1 MRVAAEAR
9 LEAQRAACAG
19 PRRRHLGLR
28 QQAPRELLG
37 LLGRHRD
44 LVAVLAGV
52 AGAADQAV
60 DAVDGERL
68 AVHEAERLC
77 TGRQPRQ
84 HGGGLGTLQRDERPV
99 RSEEHTSEL
108 QSLMRISYA
117 GFCLKKKKIPRQF
130 LSCTSTQQNTTT
142 YHYTIR

>member
-60 DAVDGERL
+60 AAVDGERL
-68 AVHEAERLC
+68 AVPEAERIC

-84 HGGGLGTLQRDERPV
+84 NGGGLGTLQRAIGSASSSERVCKDVSIAEDGGP
-99 RSEEHTSEL
+99 
-108 QSLMRISYA
+108 
-117 GFCLKKKKIPRQF
+117 LKK
-130 LSCTSTQQNTTT
+130 
-142 YHYTIR
+142 